1 MTNSSWRFPVPALES
16 TISSRSPNLS
26 WGNEILRLHS
36 GHTGGACWYWIIIP
50 RSFQRSELENV
61 FSVSLKTCKF
71 ILILSIQI
79 QHWGFCTNSYFF
91 HLHLLSSMPRVSF
104 LKDTTQYGISHN
116 LSLASSC
123 IAHTKQSQNTNS
135 PTWHRKL
142 SFSVHYCQIKSQRQ
156 SFGEVE
162 KDSFI
167 ALPGKGGHSRLSSV
181 PSLSHVWLFVTPW
194 TAAYQASLSIT
205 NSQSLLKLMFI
216 ESVMPL
222 NHLDHLSY
230 RGFVVPFS
238 FCLQSF
244 PASGSFP
251 MSQFFASGVWS
262 IGVSA
267 SASVL
272 PMNIQDWFP
281 LGWTGGSPCSPR
293 GSQESF
299 PTPPLKSINFS
310 ALSFLNTPTLRSIH
324 DY

>member
-1 MTNSSWRFPVPALES
+1 M
-16 TISSRSPNLS
+16 
-26 WGNEILRLHS
+26 
-36 GHTGGACWYWIIIP
+36 
-50 RSFQRSELENV
+50 
-61 FSVSLKTCKF
+61 FSVSLKYKTYKF

-104 LKDTTQYGISHN
+104 LKDTTQYRISHN
-116 LSLASSC
+116 LSLVSSC

-135 PTWHRKL
+135 PTWCRKL

-230 RGFVVPFS
+230 RGFVVSVS

-262 IGVSA
+262 IGVSV

-272 PMNIQDWFP
+272 LMNIQDGSL
-281 LGWTGGSPCSPR
+281 LGWTGWIPCSTR
-293 GSQESF
+293 DSQEPS
-299 PTPPLKSINFS
+299 PTPQFKSINS
-310 ALSFLNTPTLRSIH
+310 SVLSFLYSPTHIH
-324 DY
+324 TWLLKKT